1 MARGTFTSYLPP
13 RTFVGTTNI
22 NLVSFS
28 GFPIH
33 PLYVRICGVSKSRRK
48 TWLIICG
55 VWLGLHAL
63 LHLLLFPFLL
73 YTGLCSLL
81 MPFSLW
87 ILCSLTER
95 GGRYL
100 LLHLP
105 PLLLCLA
112 WWFVAPSLGLLF
124 SLQWVPC
131 VLMCGDI
138 LRQEPTHSP
147 RLRCL
152 LYAVAMLPF
161 AALVPLF
168 LMAWTDIHG

>member
-1 MARGTFTSYLPP
+1 M
-13 RTFVGTTNI
+13 
-22 NLVSFS
+22 
-28 GFPIH
+28 
-33 PLYVRICGVSKSRRK
+33 SKGWRK

-63 LHLLLFPFLL
+63 LH
-73 YTGLCSLL
+73 
-81 MPFSLW
+81 
-87 ILCSLTER
+87 
-95 GGRYL
+95 L

-124 SLQWVPC
+124 SLQWAPC

-161 AALVPLF
+161 AAMLPVF
-168 LMAWTDIHG
+168 FFAWSAVHG

>member
-1 MARGTFTSYLPP
+1 M
-13 RTFVGTTNI
+13 
-22 NLVSFS
+22 
-28 GFPIH
+28 
-33 PLYVRICGVSKSRRK
+33 SKSWRK

-73 YTGLCSLL
+73 YIGLCSLL

-161 AALVPLF
+161 AAMLPIF
-168 LMAWTDIHG
+168 FFAWSAVHG

>member
-1 MARGTFTSYLPP
+1 M
-13 RTFVGTTNI
+13 
-22 NLVSFS
+22 
-28 GFPIH
+28 
-33 PLYVRICGVSKSRRK
+33 SKGWRK

-63 LHLLLFPFLL
+63 LHLLLYPFLF
-73 YTGLCSLL
+73 YTGFCSLL

-112 WWFVAPSLGLLF
+112 WWFVAPWLGLLF

-147 RLRCL
+147 RLRCV

-161 AALVPLF
+161 AAMLPLF
-168 LMAWTDIHG
+168 FAAWSAVHG